1 MRRNL
6 NHVVMRNGI
15 FVPFTFSLKHVY
27 YRWYRRIY
35 RDWRKSSVFTTNLVV
50 PESDRKANLRRQ
62 EIVRNPCDSN
72 ALKLLSTLT
81 INRFRETFQQSSR
94 TLSFIVKNL
103 RASSA
108 VQQVWPPEAF
118 YHLILRSLAEIRLT
132 HNENTHMQS
141 RIIVTS
147 RIKSCKLLFLHHA
160 KNGDELKAKKFLL
173 FACHINFYGGLLIKA
188 NVVKI

>member
-1 MRRNL
+1 MEFSFL
-6 NHVVMRNGI
+6 LHFPLSMFITAGTDVFIGI
-15 FVPFTFSLKHVY
+15 EG
-27 YRWYRRIY
+27 RILSY
-35 RDWRKSSVFTTNLVV
+35 TTNLVM
-50 PESDRKANLRRQ
+50 PGSDRKANLRHQ

-103 RASSA
+103 RASSI

-118 YHLILRSLAEIRLT
+118 YLPLDFTITRKIRLT
-132 HNENTHMQS
+132 HNRNNRVCMP

-147 RIKSCKLLFLHHA
+147 RIICKMLFSHR
-160 KNGDELKAKKFLL
+160 AKKGDKLSVKKILL
-173 FACHINFYGGLLIKA
+173 SACHINFYGGLLIKA